1 MSTLIAPPPPAN
13 PFTRLPQLEL
23 PVVYTVH
30 GLPAEE
36 RNVMAWNKAIAA
48 TSETRNHT
56 AQLLR
61 EMRQEEARQK
71 DFGIV
76 APDVSWNMTRDY
88 LRCVLQVPPSLSSP
102 ASSVTSQDVLD
113 RSVLGCSMASSCPSK
128 RPPQVASPKFSIPE
142 EVPRETMSFEE
153 VNDWMKSSTRQYNED
168 MLSKTLSSTRGGSP
182 LSCST
187 FTGNR
192 FGLGS
197 ESNVTT
203 EESP

>member
-1 MSTLIAPPPPAN
+1 MSTLIAPPPAN
-13 PFTRLPQLEL
+13 PFTRLTQLEL
-23 PVVYTVH
+23 PMVFTVH

-36 RNVMAWNKAIAA
+36 RNIMAWNKAVAT

-71 DFGIV
+71 DFGII

-88 LRCVLQVPPSLSSP
+88 LRCVLQVPASLSSP
-102 ASSVTSQDVLD
+102 ASNITSQDVLD
-113 RSVLGCSMASSCPSK
+113 QSILGCSMASSFPNK
-128 RPPQVASPKFSIPE
+128 RPPQNASAKFAVPE
-142 EVPRETMSFEE
+142 EVPRETMSLDE
-153 VNDWMKSSTRQYNED
+153 VNDWMQSSTRQYNED
-168 MLSKTLSSTRGGSP
+168 MLSKTLSSTRNGSP

-187 FTGNR
+187 FAVNK

-197 ESNVTT
+197 ESNVKS
-203 EESP
+203 EESV

>member
-1 MSTLIAPPPPAN
+1 MSTLIAPPPAN
-13 PFTRLPQLEL
+13 PFTRLTQLEL
-23 PVVYTVH
+23 PMVFTVH

-36 RNVMAWNKAIAA
+36 RNIMAWNKAVAT

-71 DFGIV
+71 DFGII

-88 LRCVLQVPPSLSSP
+88 LRCVLQVPASLSSP
-102 ASSVTSQDVLD
+102 ASNITSQDVLD
-113 RSVLGCSMASSCPSK
+113 QSILGCSMASSFPSK
-128 RPPQVASPKFSIPE
+128 RPPQNASAKFAVPE
-142 EVPRETMSFEE
+142 EVPRETMSLDE
-153 VNDWMKSSTRQYNED
+153 VNDWMQSSTRQYNED
-168 MLSKTLSSTRGGSP
+168 MLSKTLSSTRNGSP

-187 FTGNR
+187 FAVNK

-197 ESNVTT
+197 ESNVKS
-203 EESP
+203 EESV

>member
-1 MSTLIAPPPPAN
+1 MSTLIAPPLAN

-23 PVVYTVH
+23 PTVFTIH

-36 RNVMAWNKAIAA
+36 RNIMAWNKAVAT

-71 DFGIV
+71 DFGII

-88 LRCVLQVPPSLSSP
+88 LRCVLQVPASLSSP
-102 ASSVTSQDVLD
+102 ASSITSQDVLD
-113 RSVLGCSMASSCPSK
+113 QSVLGCSMSSSFPGR
-128 RPPQVASPKFSIPE
+128 RPPQVASPKFAVPE
-142 EVPRETMSFEE
+142 EVPRETMSFGE
-153 VNDWMKSSTRQYNED
+153 VNEWMKSSTRQYNED

-187 FTGNR
+187 LAANR
-192 FGLGS
+192 FGV
-197 ESNVTT
+197 EAD
-203 EESP
+203 ESP